1 MALNDSS
8 SPFDHD
14 ADRPQGNLED
24 LFRHHLSQAEAP
36 PRPMVWEQIDTALLM
51 RQNETYRRRLA
62 ATRWVAAASLLA
74 ATLAGGAGWWA
85 HQAPPGAPVATT
97 APAPPAG
104 RSTAERGTVERST
117 GAAGAPDAVAADG
130 ADGAALAGVG
140 TANANAVADQ
150 LAAGQPAGA
159 PPLLATGRANY
170 AAYPDAA
177 NGRSTGYAAYGA
189 PAMGDGLGDGLGET
203 RAGSPALARVS
214 GARGN
219 RGAAFGAAA
228 AAGAAAFASSTTG
241 QRGGTYRTALNTYD
255 AAGFGTTA
263 QGPGYATADA
273 TAQFAAEWGA
283 LALRPA
289 ALAGSAAASAL
300 PVRLAAVAVVPNVAA
315 APLKRWQFGASVA
328 SGVFSPNAD
337 FSQEGGAAPTASIPY
352 SVAATTNAVA
362 LNNRSAAEYRQY
374 LRGGLDQRVA
384 VRATRLLGGRW
395 ALRTGLE
402 MGQHEAQSATS
413 TRFVGEQLPTYYAYN
428 TAASVAAPAPT
439 LRTTSFRYRT
449 VGVPVAVHYA
459 NPAKRGWSGY
469 GHLGAVVGALLSVR
483 SEVAGEPDA
492 TKDYPLA
499 AAGSPYRRLLT
510 TLRGGAGVQYRAA
523 AGRWALSAGP
533 TAEIGVLSL
542 NAQPV
547 QDFVH
552 QRRPYSVG
560 LEAAVDF
567 GGTVK
572 MP

>member
-1 MALNDSS
+1 MALTDPS
-8 SPFDHD
+8 SPTDHD
-14 ADRPQGNLED
+14 ADRPQGSLED
-24 LFRHHLSQAEAP
+24 LFRHHLAHAEAP
-36 PRPMVWEQIDTALLM
+36 PRPMLWEQIDTALLV

-62 ATRWVAAASLLA
+62 ATRWVAAASLLV

-85 HQAPPGAPVATT
+85 QQASPKGNVAATT
-97 APAPPAG
+97 PSAPASRNRA
-104 RSTAERGTVERST
+104 AEQPT
-117 GAAGAPDAVAADG
+117 AGAPGASQAAGTALASRAGSANVG
-130 ADGAALAGVG
+130 ATPDRLTAEQPLGAANQ
-140 TANANAVADQ
+140 T
-150 LAAGQPAGA
+150 
-159 PPLLATGRANY
+159 TY
-170 AAYPDAA
+170 AASP
-177 NGRSTGYAAYGA
+177 NGRSAGYAAYGI
-189 PAMGDGLGDGLGET
+189 PE
-203 RAGSPALARVS
+203 AGTGSSAASFGFQALARGNGEQ
-214 GARGN
+214 GA
-219 RGAAFGAAA
+219 RGAAFGTPSAAS
-228 AAGAAAFASSTTG
+228 GAAFVNSATG
-241 QRGGTYRTALNTYD
+241 QRGATYRTAMNAYG
-255 AAGFGTTA
+255 AAGPGTAA
-263 QGPGYATADA
+263 QGPGYA
-273 TAQFAAEWGA
+273 AAGWDA
-283 LALRPA
+283 LAQRPA
-289 ALAGSAAASAL
+289 ALAGGLPAAAL
-300 PVRLAAVAVVPNVAA
+300 PARLAAVAVVPNVAA
-315 APLKRWQFGASVA
+315 APLKRWQFGVSVA

-337 FSQEGGAAPTASIPY
+337 FSQEGSAAPTANIPY
-352 SVAATTNAVA
+352 SVAASTNAVA
-362 LNNRSAAEYRQY
+362 LANRSAAEYRQY
-374 LRGGLDQRVA
+374 LHGGLDQRVA

-402 MGQHEAQSATS
+402 LGQHEAQSATS
-413 TRFVGEQLPTYYAYN
+413 TSFVGEQLPTYYAYN

-483 SEVAGEPDA
+483 SEVAGEPEA
-492 TKDYPLA
+492 AQDYPLA

-523 AGRWALSAGP
+523 AGRWTVSAGP

-547 QDFVH
+547 QDFVN

>member
-8 SPFDHD
+8 SPADHD
-14 ADRPQGNLED
+14 ANRPQGSLED
-24 LFRHHLSQAEAP
+24 LFRHHLAHAEAP
-36 PRPMVWEQIDTALLM
+36 PRPMLWEQIDTALLV

-62 ATRWVAAASLLA
+62 ATRWVAAASLLL
-74 ATLAGGAGWWA
+74 ATLAGGASWWT
-85 HQAPPGAPVATT
+85 HQAPPGGPVAAA
-97 APAPPAG
+97 APSPSAS
-104 RSTAERGTVERST
+104 RSTA
-117 GAAGAPDAVAADG
+117 GAPG
-130 ADGAALAGVG
+130 AGHTDGAALAAVG
-140 TANANAVADQ
+140 TPNDGAVAS
-150 LAAGQPAGA
+150 QPAARAQPVGA
-159 PPLLATGRANY
+159 ASRSDY
-170 AAYPDAA
+170 AAYTTSP
-177 NGRSTGYAAYGA
+177 NGHSADYAAYGA
-189 PAMGDGLGDGLGET
+189 PAAGAGLGGT
-203 RAGSPALARVS
+203 RTGTQVQARTS
-214 GARGN
+214 GN
-219 RGAAFGAAA
+219 RSAAVGAQAAV
-228 AAGAAAFASSTTG
+228 GEAAFASSATG
-241 QRGGTYRTALNTYD
+241 QRGAIYRTALSTYA
-255 AAGFGTTA
+255 AAGSGTAA
-263 QGPGYATADA
+263 QGPGYAAADA
-273 TAQFAAEWGA
+273 SAPFAAGWDA
-283 LALRPA
+283 LAQRPA
-289 ALAGSAAASAL
+289 ALAKNSAVPAF

-315 APLKRWQFGASVA
+315 APLKRWQFGVSVA

-337 FSQEGGAAPTASIPY
+337 FSQEGGTPAPTASIPY
-352 SVAATTNAVA
+352 SVAASTNAVA
-362 LNNRSAAEYRQY
+362 LNNRSAAEYRHY
-374 LRGGLDQRVA
+374 LHGGLDQRVA

-402 MGQHEAQSATS
+402 LGQHEAQSATS
-413 TRFVGEQLPTYYAYN
+413 TRFVGEPLPTYYAYN
-428 TAASVAAPAPT
+428 NAAALAMMAPEPT

-483 SEVAGEPDA
+483 SEVAGEPGA

-547 QDFVH
+547 QDFVN